1 MDYARLAN
9 VLPRFIGRELQPQGL
24 GRPLTVT
31 DFRLGIRHQ
40 NLTEIRSWSSDDL
53 DLMEA
58 HAAQF
63 DADAPLDRVLDIP
76 ESSPLPAFAGTP
88 SVIDSP
94 SPFAWT

>member
-9 VLPRFIGRELQPQGL
+9 VLPQFIGRELPGDID
-24 GRPLTVT
+24 RPLTVT
-31 DFRLGIRHQ
+31 DFRLGIRNL
-40 NLTEIRSWSSDDL
+40 NLTEIRSWSSYDL

-76 ESSPLPAFAGTP
+76 TNGHTP
-88 SVIDSP
+88 VPTPELALVDSP

>member
-9 VLPRFIGRELQPQGL
+9 VLPQFIGRELLPG
-24 GRPLTVT
+24 GGERPLTVT

-40 NLTEIRSWSSDDL
+40 NLTELRSWSSYDL

-63 DADAPLDRVLDIP
+63 DADAPLDKVLDLSAN
-76 ESSPLPAFAGTP
+76 EDATAP
-88 SVIDSP
+88 SLELALVDSP